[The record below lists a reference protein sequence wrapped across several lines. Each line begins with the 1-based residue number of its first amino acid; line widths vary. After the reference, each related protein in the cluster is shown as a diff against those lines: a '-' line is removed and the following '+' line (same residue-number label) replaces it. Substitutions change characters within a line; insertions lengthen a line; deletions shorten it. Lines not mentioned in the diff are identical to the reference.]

1 MITRLRR
8 LLPVLGLTA
17 VITLWANGDIRTLS
31 TTLIPAVVVDAEGW
45 SR

>member
-8 LLPVLGLTA
+8 LIPVLALAA
-17 VITLWANGDIRTLS
+17 VATLWVNGDIRTLS
-31 TTLIPAVVVDAEGW
+31 TNLLPAVVVDAEGW